1 MLQSGWTAINKGQ
14 HGRDFATYYYANKIS
29 QKGENPYHTPNLS
42 KQSKQEKTRKSIHP
56 FFYPPPSLLFFYWT
70 SIFSLF
76 TSYQIFFVLSQFCFG
91 IILWLSRD
99 WFRISWIYLLVLA
112 CTFTPM
118 QNTMVMGQVN
128 ILVVLLLLYALHY
141 HNGIALA
148 CAGMIKMSP
157 VYIMFQWVI
166 ERRWYV
172 VIYTVFVAIILSF
185 FSLLFMDF
193 TTQFLF
199 YTDVLPSFSSGN
211 YNGLRVPIT
220 LPANHSI
227 PDIWNQIFP
236 GPNDKTLSTTA
247 KQGSS
252 IVSFTLLLGLL
263 TCTSVWKGEWSSK
276 YLSGAF
282 VVLFVITPIYTYEH
296 HLAFAI
302 IPILFLLEGLSKEEI
317 KSQKI
322 KYIVAVI
329 YFFLAW
335 PLWMLRSLQNE
346 NDIWNWLLQESKFFA
361 LVLLF
366 FLCIYVAYSKR
377 NLSKITANH

>member
-1 MLQSGWTAINKGQ
+1 MLKSGWRSINKGQ

-29 QKGENPYHTPNLS
+29 QKGGNPYHTPNLS
-42 KQSKQEKTRKSIHP
+42 KQSKKEKTRKSVHP
-56 FFYPPPSLLFFYWT
+56 FFYPPPSLLFFSWT
-70 SIFSLF
+70 SLFSLL
-76 TSYQIFFVLSQFCFG
+76 TSYQIFFAFNQFCFG
-91 IILWLSRD
+91 IILWFSRK
-99 WFRISWIYLLVLA
+99 WFSISWIYLLVLA

-128 ILVVLLLLYALHY
+128 VFVVLLLLYALRY
-141 HNGIALA
+141 HNAMALA

-157 VYIMFQWVI
+157 VYIMFQWMM
-166 ERRWYV
+166 ERRWNF
-172 VIYTVFVAIILSF
+172 VIYTVIFAIILSF
-185 FSLLFMDF
+185 LSLIFIDV

-199 YTDVLPSFSSGN
+199 YREILPSFSSGN

-236 GPNDKTLSTTA
+236 GPNDKILSTTA
-247 KQGSS
+247 KQGSGF
-252 IVSFTLLLGLL
+252 ISFSLLLGLL
-263 TCTSVWKGEWSSK
+263 SCSSLWKGEESSK

-296 HLAFAI
+296 HLAFAV
-302 IPILFLLEGLSKEEI
+302 IPILFLLEGFSKENI
-317 KSQKI
+317 KSPSI
-322 KYIVAVI
+322 KYFVAVI

-335 PLWMLRSLQNE
+335 PLWMLRSLQTE

-366 FLCIYVAYSKR
+366 FLCLYVAYSKR
-377 NLSKITANH
+377 NLSDFTANH

>member
-1 MLQSGWTAINKGQ
+1 M
-14 HGRDFATYYYANKIS
+14 
-29 QKGENPYHTPNLS
+29 
-42 KQSKQEKTRKSIHP
+42 
-56 FFYPPPSLLFFYWT
+56 
-70 SIFSLF
+70 
-76 TSYQIFFVLSQFCFG
+76 LSQFCFG
-91 IILWLSRD
+91 IILWFSRK
-99 WFRISWIYLLVLA
+99 WFRISWLYLLVLA
-112 CTFTPM
+112 CTFTPI

-128 ILVVLLLLYALHY
+128 VLVVLLLLYALQY

-157 VYIMFQWVI
+157 VYIMFQWMM
-166 ERRWYV
+166 ERRWSV
-172 VIYTVFVAIILSF
+172 VAYTVIVAMMLSI

-193 TTQFLF
+193 PTQFLF

-236 GPNDKTLSTTA
+236 GPNDKTLSPIA
-247 KQGSS
+247 KQGSG
-252 IVSFTLLLGLL
+252 IVSFLLLLGLL
-263 TCTSVWKGEWSSK
+263 TCTALWKGEESSK

-296 HLAFAI
+296 HLAFTI
-302 IPILFLLEGLSKEEI
+302 IPILFLLEGFLKEEI
-317 KSQKI
+317 KSQSI
-322 KYIVAVI
+322 KYILVVI

-346 NDIWNWLLQESKFFA
+346 NDTWNWLLQESKFFA

-377 NLSKITANH
+377 KTSEIIASH

>member
-1 MLQSGWTAINKGQ
+1 MLQSGWIAINKGQ

-29 QKGENPYHTPNLS
+29 QKGENPYHTLNLS
-42 KQSKQEKTRKSIHP
+42 KQSKQEKTRKSVHP
-56 FFYPPPSLLFFYWT
+56 FFYPPPSLLFFSWT

-76 TSYQIFFVLSQFCFG
+76 TSYQIFFILSQLCFG
-91 IILWLSRD
+91 IILWLSRK
-99 WFRISWIYLLVLA
+99 WFRISWMYLLILA
-112 CTFTPM
+112 CTFTPI

-128 ILVVLLLLYALHY
+128 VLVVLLLLYALQY

-157 VYIMFQWVI
+157 VYIMFQWMV
-166 ERRWYV
+166 ERRWFIV
-172 VIYTVFVAIILSF
+172 AYTIIAAMILSIL
-185 FSLLFMDF
+185 SLLFMDL
-193 TTQFLF
+193 TTQLLF

-236 GPNDKTLSTTA
+236 GPNDKTLSSIA
-247 KQGSS
+247 KQGSGF
-252 IVSFTLLLGLL
+252 VSFFLLLGLL
-263 TCTSVWKGEWSSK
+263 TCTALWKGEESSK

-282 VVLFVITPIYTYEH
+282 IVLFVITPIYTYEH
-296 HLAFAI
+296 HLAFAMV
-302 IPILFLLEGLSKEEI
+302 PILFLLEGFLKEKI
-317 KSQKI
+317 KSQSI
-322 KYIVAVI
+322 KYILIVI

-346 NDIWNWLLQESKFFA
+346 NDTWNWLLQESKFFA

-366 FLCIYVAYSKR
+366 SICIYVAYTRRKTSE
-377 NLSKITANH
+377 IIANH